1 VEGAILCPDGWV
13 KGSLFFTDR
22 ILEIRGISASEPG
35 AGDRLILPGA
45 VDLHVHGGGGADIM
59 SGNGA
64 IDVAGRLH
72 AAHGTTSLIATTLTA
87 PEGAI
92 SAALTDIGR
101 AVRERAPGSA
111 RVLGA
116 HLEGPFI
123 SPDKLGAQPGHAR
136 PGTADELRRLGAL
149 APIRIVTLAP
159 EVPGHLELI
168 RALRGADISF
178 QIGHTVG
185 GYEEGLA
192 ALAAGARGFTHLFN
206 AMTGLSHRAPGMAGA
221 ALALAEYAEI
231 VPDLVHVH
239 AGALRVALRSIPKL
253 YAVTDATSATGMP
266 DGVYRLG
273 TRAVI
278 KRGNG
283 VHLETGTLAGSALTM
298 DVALRN
304 LVSLGV
310 DLASAVRRVSTY
322 PADYLGLTDRGRL
335 AGGCWADLLVMT
347 PQLEIEAVYVEG
359 ERIEPLDPV

>member
-1 VEGAILCPDGWV
+1 
-13 KGSLFFTDR
+13 
-22 ILEIRGISASEPG
+22 
-35 AGDRLILPGA
+35 
-45 VDLHVHGGGGADIM
+45 
-59 SGNGA
+59 
-64 IDVAGRLH
+64 
-72 AAHGTTSLIATTLTA
+72 
-87 PEGAI
+87 
-92 SAALTDIGR
+92 
-101 AVRERAPGSA
+101 VRERAPGSA

-123 SPDKLGAQPGHAR
+123 NPDKLGAQPGHAR
-136 PGTADELRRLGAL
+136 PGTAEELRRLGAL

-159 EVPGHLELI
+159 ELPGHLELI
-168 RALRGADISF
+168 RALRGAGISF

-253 YAVTDATSATGMP
+253 YVVTDATSATGMP

-273 TRAVI
+273 ARAVI

-310 DLASAVRRVSTY
+310 ELASAARRVSTY

-347 PQLEIEAVYVEG
+347 PRLEIEAVYVEG
-359 ERIEPLDPV
+359 ERIEPVDPA